1 MISGNSSLTTRKKVG
16 YATGIFGDSII
27 YVCFY
32 TYFMIFLTDVVG
44 INPVL
49 AGTIS
54 LVSVCVD
61 AITDPIM
68 GWLLDRPGINP
79 KKFMLYGGI
88 MECVCIAFLFFPIDG
103 GNGIKFVFYVSVT
116 ALMWVSY
123 TCYAIP
129 YYAIVPRLTQNYDEQ
144 TQLRGWAG
152 AINSLANY
160 TGGVAPIMIV
170 TILAGSG
177 VAYGY
182 SWWCSGALMGAV
194 ALVFVLINC
203 YSIKDVE
210 LIRVEAREGEKQENI
225 LKSYGNILK
234 LKQLWILL
242 GFVVLFTL
250 SNVMLTSNQ
259 TYLLIYCAGSNADA
273 LAMTTIFSQVCFLIV
288 SPIVSKLSAK
298 WDRKVALFICFI
310 VSIIGQITMK
320 FVGIDSVEDVY
331 ILSVFGGIGL
341 AGYWTLFYSFCYDM
355 AALDTYKNGKDRTG
369 SITAIVNFFFK
380 AANAIGLQIFGIV
393 LAMTGYDAAATV
405 QSQSAT
411 NAIESISTSVVGIMM
426 TLCLVVMIFYPVTK
440 KVYEKLT
447 IANEKQKKGEDF
459 HQPDLDKLI
468 I

>member
-1 MISGNSSLTTRKKVG
+1 MISSNSTLTTRRKAG

-44 INPVL
+44 VNPVL

-68 GWLLDRPGINP
+68 GWLLDRPDINP

-88 MECVCIAFLFFPIDG
+88 CECICIAFLFFPISGGDG
-103 GNGIKFVFYVSVT
+103 TKFAFYVAIT

-152 AINSLANY
+152 AVNALANY

-170 TILAGSG
+170 TVLAGSG
-177 VAYGY
+177 MEYGL
-182 SWWCSGALMGAV
+182 SWWSSGALMGAV
-194 ALVFVLINC
+194 ALVFVLIN
-203 YSIKDVE
+203 YFSIKDVE
-210 LIRVEAREGEKQENI
+210 LIKVEADEEEKRQNI
-225 LKSYGNILK
+225 FKSYGNILK
-234 LKQLWILL
+234 LKPLWILL
-242 GFVVLFTL
+242 IFVILFTL
-250 SNVMLTSNQ
+250 SNVMVTSNQ
-259 TYLLIYCAGSNADA
+259 TYLLIYCADSNADV
-273 LAMTTIFSQVCFLIV
+273 LATTTIFSQACFLIV
-288 SPIVSKLSAK
+288 SPIVSRLSAK
-298 WDRKVALFICFI
+298 WDRKVALFICFAI
-310 VSIIGQITMK
+310 SVIGQIAMK
-320 FVGIDSVEDVY
+320 FVGIDSVGDVY
-331 ILSVFGGIGL
+331 VLCIFGGIGL

-369 SITAIVNFFFK
+369 SVTAIVNFVFK
-380 AANAIGLQIFGIV
+380 AANAIGLQVFGIV
-393 LAMTGYDAAATV
+393 LAKTGYDAAAEV

-426 TLCLVVMIFYPVTK
+426 AACLAVMIFYPITK
-440 KVYEKLT
+440 VVYEKLT
-447 IANEKQKKGEDF
+447 IANENQKNGEAF
-459 HQPDLDKLI
+459 HQADLDKLI
-468 I
+468 K